1 MWEYSPHPKIHKDG
15 EQEFKQDFGRTG
27 FIGAGHCSVTDNVT
41 LIIISTI
48 DRGLIK
54 KKTIHN
60 KKNINYQVIRAY
72 RFKFLINN

>member
-48 DRGLIK
+48 DRALIK
-54 KKTIHN
+54 KKKQLII
-60 KKNINYQVIRAY
+60 KKYSLSSNTS
-72 RFKFLINN
+72 L